1 MALSPPYILQ
11 IDLEFRNVRFL
22 GEMKTDV
29 VEDDPLKNVTF
40 TSCSWRAERL
50 KREDSNHS
58 PFFLNLPKRNG
69 KDHLIFPPE
78 LSVPMEMITTH
89 GNATS
94 GYKWIKSS
102 RRARANQK
110 LNSYLVRRLQDS
122 NPGHIDSNARHKY
135 WLFTPYFPCIAF
147 FCSNKSN
154 VLPQVTLFS
163 CVNEHA
169 VFLMRKQ
176 AGQRSIIFSTHAAS

>member
-1 MALSPPYILQ
+1 MQ
-11 IDLEFRNVRFL
+11 
-22 GEMKTDV
+22 
-29 VEDDPLKNVTF
+29 LK
-40 TSCSWRAERL
+40 SWETK
-50 KREDSNHS
+50 KRGKNCIDSNHS

-102 RRARANQK
+102 RRARANW
-110 LNSYLVRRLQDS
+110 NST
-122 NPGHIDSNARHKY
+122 HIWFVAYRIRTQATLTAMLATNIDFSFY
-135 WLFTPYFPCIAF
+135 VTPYFLCITF

-154 VLPQVTLFS
+154 VIPQVTLFS

-176 AGQRSIIFSTHAAS
+176 AGQRSIIFATHAAS